1 MINSYTVGKFQQRL
15 GNIFI
20 ANSCWTT
27 LKNDIVYP
35 TGRQVGTN
43 PLPDT
48 GGYWNDPDSST
59 TVDVFG
65 GIAFKISVDFYVL
78 LPIQSVAAFFIINY
92 VTLILTF
99 VINRIFSLVKTFANS
114 SQESQQSLMMLMPTG
129 RYMVERLP
137 LFQVFQDCL
146 CVCVLNPS
154 SVWFI
159 AGDYAKAQQG

>member
-1 MINSYTVGKFQQRL
+1 M
-15 GNIFI
+15 
-20 ANSCWTT
+20 
-27 LKNDIVYP
+27 
-35 TGRQVGTN
+35 
-43 PLPDT
+43 
-48 GGYWNDPDSST
+48 
-59 TVDVFG
+59 DVFG
-65 GIAFKISVDFYVL
+65 GIAFKISVAFYVL
-78 LPIQSVAAFFIINY
+78 LPIQSVTAFIITNY

-129 RYMVERLP
+129 RYMVQRLP
-137 LFQVFQDCL
+137 LVQVFQDCL